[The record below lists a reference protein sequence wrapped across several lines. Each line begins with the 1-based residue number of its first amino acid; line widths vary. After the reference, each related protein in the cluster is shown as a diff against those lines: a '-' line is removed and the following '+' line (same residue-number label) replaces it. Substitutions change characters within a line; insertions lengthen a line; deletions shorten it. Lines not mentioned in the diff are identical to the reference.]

1 MGGLQTAI
9 TLVAAAS
16 SFALMLLPR
25 RKWNQPQQLLH
36 WPHANLATPI
46 HISWD
51 WLPIEDQLVNIKTP
65 DLNSLLCLFS
75 VPQLLVASLSS
86 LWEWKSSNSGHFF
99 AKNST
104 DSTSCLQQ
112 FTACHMGTNILGGFL
127 GHWTEVNAEVDDDLG
142 QLCNRRCWAP
152 PHSRKRSPES
162 HPTDLVPGIW
172 GWDGTWWQMG
182 SVWDA
187 LGRARGTPL
196 PLRVCT
202 AFLPCKGLA
211 LQICPPKEGQKW
223 HQVLDL
229 VLTAP
234 GSAKGGVG
242 RS

>member
-104 DSTSCLQQ
+104 DSTSCLQLLAAVHCLPHGDKHLRWL
-112 FTACHMGTNILGGFL
+112 FGSLNRGECRGWWWPWTALQQKMLSPSPFREAIPRVTP
-127 GHWTEVNAEVDDDLG
+127 
-142 QLCNRRCWAP
+142 NR
-152 PHSRKRSPES
+152 S
-162 HPTDLVPGIW
+162 
-172 GWDGTWWQMG
+172 GTWY
-182 SVWDA
+182 
-187 LGRARGTPL
+187 LGLRWHLMTDGICVGCTGKGTRNITATESMHCL
-196 PLRVCT
+196 PS
-202 AFLPCKGLA
+202 
-211 LQICPPKEGQKW
+211 LQRFGFAN
-223 HQVLDL
+223 L
-229 VLTAP
+229 
-234 GSAKGGVG
+234 S
-242 RS
+242 S